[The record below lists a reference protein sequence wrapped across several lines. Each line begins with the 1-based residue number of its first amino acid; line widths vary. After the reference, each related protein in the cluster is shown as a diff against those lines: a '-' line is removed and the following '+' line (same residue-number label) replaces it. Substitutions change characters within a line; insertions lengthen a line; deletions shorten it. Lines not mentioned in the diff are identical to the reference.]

1 KTFHAVMVCL
11 NLGDKS
17 KFQAVTYLLGAFQTF
32 AADLAMLTFREMV
45 GHDKGGIFG
54 LSGPALRCT
63 AGVNQ
68 LYNLYAYEKQFVSLW
83 KDLGIEVLLHEPL
96 VG

>member
-1 KTFHAVMVCL
+1 MLFPTFKGRLFYEECL
-11 NLGDKS
+11 YR
-17 KFQAVTYLLGAFQTF
+17 QPGAFQTF

-45 GHDKGGIFG
+45 GYGKGGICD

-68 LYNLYAYEKQFVSLW
+68 LDNLYAYEKQFVSL
-83 KDLGIEVLLHEPL
+83 
-96 VG
+96 